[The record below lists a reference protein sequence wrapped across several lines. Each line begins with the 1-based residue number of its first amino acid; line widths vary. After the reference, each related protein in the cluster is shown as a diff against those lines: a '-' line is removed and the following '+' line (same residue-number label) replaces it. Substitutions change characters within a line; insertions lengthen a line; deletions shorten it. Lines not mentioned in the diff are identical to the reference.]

1 MQAAANWLLE
11 ADHAQ
16 LLREQQAWERDMQ
29 QRQREQEDVELQK
42 KMQKRL
48 IVQKSVPASPA
59 PVSSAASPTL
69 LAASIT
75 TCQGCAPCTIQA
87 PVPACGRPRQHC
99 YAPELV
105 WPFALDKASNFTIAV
120 PLPCRFD
127 LRAVSD
133 ASAGCKKGGKQQG
146 PDLLPAPKKGQQE
159 SKLRYRDGR
168 VVSTKGEKV
177 IVEKVGEDW
186 DGGSR

>member
-42 KMQKRL
+42 KLQKRL

-75 TCQGCAPCTIQA
+75 TCQGCAP
-87 PVPACGRPRQHC
+87 
-99 YAPELV
+99 
-105 WPFALDKASNFTIAV
+105 
-120 PLPCRFD
+120 
-127 LRAVSD
+127 
-133 ASAGCKKGGKQQG
+133 
-146 PDLLPAPKKGQQE
+146 
-159 SKLRYRDGR
+159 
-168 VVSTKGEKV
+168 
-177 IVEKVGEDW
+177 
-186 DGGSR
+186 